1 MPIYERTP
9 DNKSKNPYSLTRKN
23 INKSLLKNQLR
34 NSNGSNGKDVINREM
49 LSDTIKSDEFLQNK
63 LYTNTYQNLQNESIG
78 QSSGDGYGAIHHE
91 NFVKTAN
98 SFYQ

>member
-1 MPIYERTP
+1 
-9 DNKSKNPYSLTRKN
+9 
-23 INKSLLKNQLR
+23 
-34 NSNGSNGKDVINREM
+34 M

-63 LYTNTYQNLQNESIG
+63 LYTNTYQNLQNDSIG